1 MSRQARAVSLVPLIW
16 PAPSAPRGRGRFAN
30 RDGKPCVRAEIDFY
44 QTKLTRARTY
54 SYIIIFPLLIYKL
67 VLFIDLSQ

>member
-1 MSRQARAVSLVPLIW
+1 MGFLIVGTVILY
-16 PAPSAPRGRGRFAN
+16 RKT
-30 RDGKPCVRAEIDFY
+30 RDVRAEIDFY